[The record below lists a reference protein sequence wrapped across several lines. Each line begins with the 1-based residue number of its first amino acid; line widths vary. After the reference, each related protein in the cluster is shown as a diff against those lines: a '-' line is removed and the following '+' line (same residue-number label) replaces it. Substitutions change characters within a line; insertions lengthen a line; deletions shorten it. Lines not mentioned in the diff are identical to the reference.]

1 MSDILS
7 FPLTAPDATRVLL
20 AEDDAVLR
28 RRLKRILQ
36 SEGFAV
42 IAAEDGAEALSLSIE
57 FAPDLILSDIK
68 MPRLDGHGLLEAV
81 RANPDT
87 AHIPFVFLTV
97 RDKPDD
103 LRLGLSL
110 GADDYLTKPV
120 SRDALMAAIRMR
132 LKRHEVI
139 SRAPAKRAA
148 SPLEGRLRHA
158 LANDEFRLVYQP
170 QLALGPLRVTGA
182 EALIRWGRAEPFT
195 HPGDAGLVPP
205 SSFIP
210 AAEQAGMIE
219 AVTAWVLE
227 RACRD
232 TLKWNRDTGTMLRT
246 GVNISARHVAGST
259 LAGMVE
265 RTLAQSGLPPEQL
278 HIEITESGALWD
290 IDACAVTLAVIRA
303 TGVTISL
310 DDFGTGYSS
319 LSYLS
324 RLPFDILKIDRAF
337 VKGVQDNAANGA
349 IVEAVIRLA
358 RQLRLRVIAEGVED
372 EHEVAWLAARGCDEY
387 QGYFFSR
394 PLTACGFGKY
404 LAQNARL
411 AA

>member
-1 MSDILS
+1 MSAILA
-7 FPLTAPDATRVLL
+7 FPAIAPDAVRVLL
-20 AEDDAVLR
+20 AEDDALLR

-68 MPRLDGHGLLEAV
+68 MPRLDGYGLLEAV
-81 RANPDT
+81 QANPDT
-87 AHIPFVFLTV
+87 AHIPFMFLTV
-97 RDKPDD
+97 RDKPDE
-103 LRLGLSL
+103 LRLGLNL

-120 SRDALMAAIRMR
+120 SRDGLMTAIRMR
-132 LKRHEVI
+132 LKRHAVI
-139 SRAPAKRAA
+139 RSAPAQRAA
-148 SPLEGRLRHA
+148 SPLEARLRDA

-170 QLALGPLRVTGA
+170 QLALDPLRVMGA
-182 EALIRWGRAEPFT
+182 EALIRWGRAEPAT
-195 HPGDAGLVPP
+195 HPGEPGLVPP

-219 AVTAWVLE
+219 AVTEWVLQ

-232 TLKWNRDTGTMLRT
+232 TAKWSRDTGTMLRT

-259 LAGMVE
+259 LAGMVGYALE
-265 RTLAQSGLPPEQL
+265 QSGLPPHQL

-290 IDACAVTLAVIRA
+290 IEACAVTLAAIRA

-337 VKGVQDNAANGA
+337 VRGVQNNAANGA

-358 RQLRLRVIAEGVED
+358 RQLRLQVIAEGVED
-372 EHEVAWLAARGCDEY
+372 EQELAWLAARDCDEY
-387 QGYFFSR
+387 QGYYFSR
-394 PLTACGFGKY
+394 PLTACGFGQY
-404 LAQNARL
+404 LKQNLLL